1 MIEPDVRR
9 LWIERMDDD
18 FLHLDCLASEM
29 RKVAHSSGVK
39 SVLVDY
45 R

>member
-1 MIEPDVRR
+1 MIEPNVRQ

-18 FLHLDCLASEM
+18 FFHLDGLASEV

-39 SVLVDY
+39 SVLGDY